1 MKFSLIIL
9 LALFTLSAGGPE
21 HQIVYM
27 DGSIKT
33 GWVAIIDHDYVTF
46 RPKWQQL
53 VDKIPLDSVF
63 LIHNGEGKYFY
74 LSKTFWKQINH
85 ILGRSGT
92 IVTVEGYEIPF
103 TELGGEFRMYHPKFT
118 YRSTDTFERRS
129 IPLNRVHKL
138 HIDHTLS
145 EYAVKKGGL
154 SGAGL
159 SLLAY
164 LVQFKA
170 TKEFFNFNLVFNR
183 ANELYPSAVIGVPL
197 VTLGWVVYDFFK
209 GQREFI
215 YNPLN

>member
-9 LALFTLSAGGPE
+9 LAALNLSASEPE
-21 HQIVYM
+21 HQIIYL
-27 DGSIKT
+27 DGSSKT
-33 GWVAIIDHDYVTF
+33 GWVAVIEHDYVTF

-53 VDKIPLDSVF
+53 VHQVPLDSVF

-74 LSKTFWKQINH
+74 LSKIFWKQINQ

-92 IVTVEGYEIPF
+92 IITVDGYEISF
-103 TELGGEFRMYHPKFT
+103 TDLGGEFRMYHPKFT
-118 YRSTDTFERRS
+118 YRTTNTFEKRS
-129 IPLNRVHKL
+129 IPLDRVHNL

-154 SGAGL
+154 AGTGL
-159 SLLAY
+159 SILAY
-164 LVQFKA
+164 LVQFKG
-170 TKEFFNFNLVFNR
+170 TKEFFNFNLLSNR
-183 ANELYPSAVIGVPL
+183 ANELYPSAVIGVPI
-197 VTLGWVVYDFFK
+197 VTFGWVVYDFFK